1 MVQFTGLD
9 LKHVTMANLTSYNKR
24 IRRIADYYILQIK
37 GGRAN
42 LARWPAPCMHDMAG
56 HFSGVSGHWRPTS
69 ANQRCYALTSAA
81 MR

>member
-37 GGRAN
+37 GGGGK
-42 LARWPAPCMHDMAG
+42 LGQVAG
-56 HFSGVSGHWRPTS
+56 SM
-69 ANQRCYALTSAA
+69 YA
-81 MR
+81 

>member
-37 GGRAN
+37 GGGGQTWPGGRLHVCMIWPDI
-42 LARWPAPCMHDMAG
+42 LAEFRDIGAQP
-56 HFSGVSGHWRPTS
+56 
-69 ANQRCYALTSAA
+69 ALTSAA